1 MLLGK
6 SYRQL
11 EPSLL
16 PLLARGSI
24 LCSDG
29 NQSDIKVAEAGT
41 GIIHKRLI
49 ANEHHRIEDE
59 VFHIQTLNNYVNRWH
74 GWMEKFR
81 GVGTDYLVKRL
92 SCRCYMN
99 FRQ

>member
-1 MLLGK
+1 MLLDK
-6 SYRQL
+6 SYQQL

-29 NQSDIKVAEAGT
+29 NQSYNKVAEAGT

-49 ANEHHRIEDE
+49 ASDHHRVEDE
-59 VFHIQTLNNYVNRWH
+59 VFHIQTLNNNVSRWR
-74 GWMEKFR
+74 GWMLKFY
-81 GVGTDYLVKRL
+81 GVGTDSPSWREI
-92 SCRCYMN
+92 
-99 FRQ
+99 